1 VAVDLPERE
10 LLAQMVAM
18 AMRFRSMASNVCDA
32 TGLPRRVVKPRALAL
47 LRTSCFVNVRSRN
60 PGRRVAPAA
69 LVPAL
74 DDPETQS
81 IVPWSLAQIGDRSA
95 IPPLIAALDND
106 DPSSRVLVIYALE
119 ELHAKGSGSASH
131 DAGER

>member
-47 LRTSCFVNVRSRN
+47 LRTSCFVKRPLAKSWKARRTSGARSES
-60 PGRRVAPAA
+60 GR
-69 LVPAL
+69 
-74 DDPETQS
+74 S
-81 IVPWSLAQIGDRSA
+81 GDAVNRA
-95 IPPLIAALDND
+95 
-106 DPSSRVLVIYALE
+106 VV
-119 ELHAKGSGSASH
+119 GW
-131 DAGER
+131 